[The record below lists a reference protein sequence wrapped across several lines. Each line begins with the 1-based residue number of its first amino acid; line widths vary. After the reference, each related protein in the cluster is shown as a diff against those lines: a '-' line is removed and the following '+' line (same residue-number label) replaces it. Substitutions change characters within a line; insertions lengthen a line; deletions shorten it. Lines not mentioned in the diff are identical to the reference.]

1 MSDELL
7 KKLADSLMEFDPDE
21 TVALVKQGL
30 DEGIDAR
37 KLLDDGLIK
46 GMDEVGALFKEGEIF
61 VPEVS
66 LAAEC
71 LTEALVILKPELKK
85 EVTEGPVVKVVIG
98 TVEGDVHDIGKNL
111 VATMFEG
118 AGWEVTDLGSNV
130 TAARFIEEA
139 KAQGAQVI
147 ACSALLTT
155 TMPAMVE
162 VAQSAQTAGIRDD
175 LKIIFGGAPVFEQW
189 ALDNGA
195 DGYAEDAASA
205 VALVRQL
212 IAA

>member
-1 MSDELL
+1 MSAELL
-7 KKLADSLMEFDPDE
+7 KKLAESLMEYDPDE
-21 TVALVKQGL
+21 TVALVNQALAEGIEARTIL
-30 DEGIDAR
+30 DE
-37 KLLDDGLIK
+37 GLIK
-46 GMDEVGALFKEGEIF
+46 GMDEVGLLFKEGELF

-71 LTEALVILKPELKK
+71 LSEALVILKPELKK
-85 EVTEGPVVKVVIG
+85 NVTAGPVVKVVIG

-118 AGWEVTDLGSNV
+118 AGWEVTDLGANV
-130 TAARFIEEA
+130 SADKFIDEA
-139 KAQGAQVI
+139 KSQGADVI

-162 VAQSAQTAGIRDD
+162 VAQAAKVQGIRDQV
-175 LKIIFGGAPVFEQW
+175 KILFGGAPVFEKW
-189 ALDNGA
+189 AIDNGA

-205 VALVRQL
+205 VAVVRQL